1 MNAPELS
8 WPAPAKLNL
17 MLHVTGRRPDG
28 YHELQTVFQFVDF
41 SDALSFDCTDDGTIG
56 LVESLPGVRDEAHL
70 CVRAA
75 RALQEAGA
83 AGRGALIALNKRLPV
98 GGGLGGGSSD
108 AATTLVA
115 LNRLWGLDL
124 PVSELARIGLGL
136 GADVPVFVHGHAAW
150 AEGVG
155 ERLEPVDLPEPV
167 YLVVCPAVA
176 VSTAS
181 VFARP
186 ELTRDSP
193 PITIRAFREGQGH
206 NDLEPVVR
214 KLYPDVDRTLQWL
227 GQFGKARMS
236 GSGACAFIKVAD
248 RDRGQEIL
256 AGAPQGCTGF
266 VARALN
272 RSPLLD
278 RLARQ
283 TG

>member
-1 MNAPELS
+1 MSSADLP

-17 MLHVTGRRPDG
+17 MLHVLGRRPDG

-41 SDALSFDCTDDGTIG
+41 ADELSFDCTEDGRIS
-56 LVESLPGVRDEAHL
+56 LARSLPDVRDEDHL
-70 CVRAA
+70 CIRAA
-75 RALQEAGA
+75 RALQGAGA
-83 AGRGALIALNKRLPV
+83 AGKGVRICVNKRLPM

-124 PVSELARIGLGL
+124 PVSELAAIGVGL
-136 GADVPVFVHGHAAW
+136 GADIPVFVHGHAAW
-150 AEGVG
+150 GEGIG
-155 ERLEPVDLPEPV
+155 ERLQPVELPEPV
-167 YLVVCPAVA
+167 YLVLCPDVA
-176 VSTAS
+176 VSTAD

-193 PITIRAFREGQGH
+193 PITIRAFRDGRGR
-206 NDLEPVVR
+206 NDLEPAVR
-214 KLYPDVDRTLQWL
+214 QLYPEVDRALRWL

-236 GSGACAFIKVAD
+236 GSGACVFVEVAD
-248 RDRGQEIL
+248 RDRGEEIL

-266 VARALN
+266 VARGLN

-278 RLARQ
+278 RLAQ
-283 TG
+283 QAE